1 MRQRRRVILYVLL
14 AILEVFDF
22 FSDWMF
28 FAEMKTAKK
37 GLVYGPPEKAA
48 LWSLLVFAILGLWF
62 IFDLLNLW
70 RDKFSD
76 KEPWVDTTL
85 LSAIILW
92 FEDVPQIIISFS
104 IAYCREDPS
113 SVFQLIKASLVFVD
127 LAIHIC
133 VACYDYCKDRMKS
146 KLQKICWGFIALG
159 MLINTCFAIVVF
171 IFTQAHRDSNND
183 IKVHQPK
190 SLFKDTYN
198 NQRYFQNVSVFFHLP
213 DFAASTPSQSTGS
226 EWVRLTSIND
236 ILNLDNAGVMNFNLV
251 HEKTN
256 AHVKMALYKENKAG
270 NNQKGDWQLSGCY
283 QMELATR
290 AMISVNESTC
300 RGASFFSNNR
310 TSVFIGFSFT
320 APDSIVFRERIFGE
334 IYYNIKVFNN
344 GQCTDLTTPPAIHY
358 YRVNATISDN
368 NAKDLLMG
376 GGTPRFYRSDTND
389 LQDVREVWKTGFYQQ
404 CKSSGSLAPVLDS
417 GITVECSN
425 TGV

>member
-1 MRQRRRVILYVLL
+1 MHAGCRVFLFILLVILEL
-14 AILEVFDF
+14 FDF

-28 FAEMKTAKK
+28 FAEMNTAKK
-37 GLVYGPPEKAA
+37 GLVYGPPDEKAVK
-48 LWSLLVFAILGLWF
+48 SLLAFAIIGSVFF
-62 IFDLLNLW
+62 IFDLLNMW
-70 RDKFSD
+70 MEKFSD
-76 KEPWVDTTL
+76 KKAAWVPTTL
-85 LSAIILW
+85 VSAIILW
-92 FEDVPQIIISFS
+92 IEDVPQIIISFF
-104 IAYCREDPS
+104 IALCREDPS
-113 SVFQLIKASLVFVD
+113 SVFQLIKAGLVFLD
-127 LAIHIC
+127 LFIHFC
-133 VACYDYCKDRMKS
+133 VAWYDHRKERTKS
-146 KLQKICWGFIALG
+146 KLQKTCWVFIALG
-159 MLINTCFAIVVF
+159 MLINTALAITVF

-190 SLFKDTYN
+190 SLFKDIYN
-198 NQRYFQNVSVFFHLP
+198 NQRYFQNVSVFAP
-213 DFAASTPSQSTGS
+213 DFAASTPSKSTGS
-226 EWVRLTSIND
+226 ETEWVRLTSIND

-256 AHVKMALYKENKAG
+256 AHVKITGTENKAG

-320 APDSIVFRERIFGE
+320 APDSIVLRERIFGE

-368 NAKDLLMG
+368 NAKDLLMEG
-376 GGTPRFYRSDTND
+376 GRPRFYRSDTND
-389 LQDVREVWKTGFYQQ
+389 LQDVSEVWKTGFYQQ
-404 CKSSGSLAPVLDS
+404 CKSS
-417 GITVECSN
+417 
-425 TGV
+425 